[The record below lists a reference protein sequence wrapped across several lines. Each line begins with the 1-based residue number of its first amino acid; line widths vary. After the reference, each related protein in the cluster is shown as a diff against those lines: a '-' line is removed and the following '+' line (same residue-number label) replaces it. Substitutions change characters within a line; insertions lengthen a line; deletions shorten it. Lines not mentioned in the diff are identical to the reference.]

1 MNFIDATDLR
11 DAVRSR
17 KVKASDAVA
26 ATLAKAKAANAK
38 LNAFHEILEEDAMR
52 QAKAVDD
59 AIAAGR
65 DPGPM
70 AGVPVAVK
78 DNIATRE
85 GRTTCSSSATATVS
99 ALASNDGAAG
109 LSERSSHRSPSRTIR
124 FTW

>member
-1 MNFIDATDLR
+1 MNFVDATELR

-26 ATLAKAKAANAK
+26 ATLARAKAANAK

-85 GRTTCSSSATATVS
+85 GRTTCSSRM
-99 ALASNDGAAG
+99 L
-109 LSERSSHRSPSRTIR
+109 EHYRSPFDATCI
-124 FTW
+124 

>member
-65 DPGPM
+65 AFTLSGDFPTSP
-70 AGVPVAVK
+70 
-78 DNIATRE
+78 ILTLE
-85 GRTTCSSSATATVS
+85 ET
-99 ALASNDGAAG
+99 AAG
-109 LSERSSHRSPSRTIR
+109 AHADPSPHMQRVAERALNGII
-124 FTW
+124 